1 MPEPGELVAGFRAA
15 HGTDSGAGRK
25 DAMPQERPVE
35 HDSVVS
41 VVARN
46 KLSIPERVSGSRRK
60 QPYLLDVAPQAYQ
73 SSFAAN
79 ILRNNMG
86 WVGLMP
92 RSKSVS
98 NQVGIEG
105 AIRCARPV
113 ELVCAKS
120 NSQVLVADSC
130 PKGSS

>member
-1 MPEPGELVAGFRAA
+1 
-15 HGTDSGAGRK
+15 
-25 DAMPQERPVE
+25 VE

-46 KLSIPERVSGSRRK
+46 NLSISEWVSGSRRR
-60 QPYLLDVAPQAYQ
+60 QPCLLDVAPQAYQ

-86 WVGLMP
+86 RVRLMP
-92 RSKSVS
+92 GSRFVS
-98 NQVGIEG
+98 NQGIDCG
-105 AIRCARPV
+105 AIRCAMPV
-113 ELVCAKS
+113 EPVCAKS

-130 PKGSS
+130 PQGSS